1 VCLGYL
7 CLSYTGIPIR
17 RERNPSAAKQLA
29 RRLFPLLLSKCDR
42 GGEMQYLY
50 LNKDELFIL
59 GSLYSRGMG
68 CPKNPDKAFKCFQ
81 LSALDGLSSS
91 ICCLGL
97 CYASGIGVTQ
107 DREAAFK
114 LYRQS
119 ADLGD
124 AAGQF
129 NLASCFSNGLG
140 ASPDYSKAIW
150 FYYLSANQ
158 GYPPSVTLFHLF
170 AAYLGIFL
178 LVVLWITLLTLFLA

>member
-7 CLSYTGIPIR
+7 CLSYTAIPIR
-17 RERNPSAAKQLA
+17 RERNPSAAKRIA

-42 GGEMQYLY
+42 GGEMQYLC

-59 GSLYSRGMG
+59 GTLYSRGMG
-68 CPKNPDKAFKCFQ
+68 CPKNPNEAFKCFQ
-81 LSALDGLSSS
+81 LSALDGLPSS

-107 DREAAFK
+107 DLEAAFK

-124 AAGQF
+124 AVGQF
-129 NLASCFSNGLG
+129 NLASCFRNGLG
-140 ASPDYSKAIW
+140 TSPDYSKAIW
-150 FYYLSANQ
+150 FYYLSAKQ
-158 GYPPSVTLFHLF
+158 GYPRSVTLFLLF
-170 AAYLGIFL
+170 AALLGLFFL
-178 LVVLWITLLTLFLA
+178 AVLWINVLVLFLH